1 MKKIIV
7 AILVLVMILS
17 LATPMVGAVNVAD
30 AKDGDLLYTVD
41 FRGDDTFKPD
51 HLSASSKK
59 MVVYTPSDDG
69 TTLNIKG
76 QPDQGESGGNYWGG
90 IFEGITLGREG
101 AYTMVY
107 KVRANG
113 TAGKNNSVGVGA
125 VIIDK
130 FIKQDSMFFNNYG
143 NYNTQG
149 EGGDVSMRRS
159 SLSKGGNKIVKADG
173 TDYIMWDSIGKF
185 AVDADGFVTCMV
197 EYDATNKEMSSYV
210 MAEGAGDGTKE
221 SDWIKLETQTMQT
234 NMVDDAIGLK
244 LYICYTVVDTD
255 LKDVQLYKGF
265 RFEHP
270 VETEPVETKPAATKP
285 AATTPVETSAAP
297 AETEPAAQGGCG
309 GTVSLAGL
317 ALVATLGTC
326 AVVSKKRR

>member
-7 AILVLVMILS
+7 AILALVMVLS

-41 FRGDDTFKPD
+41 FRGDDTFKPEHFGAD
-51 HLSASSKK
+51 SSKK
-59 MVVYTPSDDG
+59 FTMTPSEDG

-76 QPDQGESGGNYWGG
+76 NPDAGETGSGYWGG
-90 IFEGITLGREG
+90 IFEGITFGREG

-113 TAGKNNSVGVGA
+113 NVGKNNSIGVGA

-130 FIKQDSMFFNNYG
+130 LVKQNAMFYCNYG
-143 NYNTQG
+143 NYNTQD
-149 EGGDVSMRRS
+149 ENGDVSMRRS
-159 SLSKGGNKIVKADG
+159 SLSKGGTKIAKADG
-173 TDYIMWDSIGKF
+173 TEYIMWDTIGKF

-197 EYDATNKEMSSYV
+197 EYDADNKEMSSYV

-221 SDWIKLETQTMQT
+221 SDWIKLETQNMQT
-234 NMVDDAIGLK
+234 NMVDDYIGLK
-244 LYICYTVVDTD
+244 LYVCYTVVDSD

-265 RFEHP
+265 RFEHS
-270 VETEPVETKPAATKP
+270 VETEPEETKPAATKP
-285 AATTPVETSAAP
+285 AESAPVESEP
-297 AETEPAAQGGCG
+297 AEETEPAAQGGCG